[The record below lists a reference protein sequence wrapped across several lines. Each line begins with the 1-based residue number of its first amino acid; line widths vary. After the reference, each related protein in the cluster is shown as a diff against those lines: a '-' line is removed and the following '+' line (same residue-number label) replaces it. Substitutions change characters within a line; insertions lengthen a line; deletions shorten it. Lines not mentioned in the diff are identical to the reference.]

1 MKKIFISLQ
10 HIDKKRVIN
19 IIMAENMYTFSM
31 IKPEAVQN
39 NLTGKILSE
48 IESNGFKIAKLR
60 EISMSYEQAQGFYE
74 SLREMPF
81 YKDLCAYMSS
91 GSVIAMVLEKE
102 NAVKDFRELIGATN
116 PAEARI
122 GTIRRKYGHS
132 KSQNAIHGS
141 DSDESA
147 ERECRFFDL

>member
-1 MKKIFISLQ
+1 MT
-10 HIDKKRVIN
+10 
-19 IIMAENMYTFSM
+19 ENVYTFSM

-39 NLTGKILSE
+39 NLTAKILSE

-60 EISMSYEQAQGFYE
+60 KISMSYERAQGFYE

-81 YKDLCAYMSS
+81 YEELCKYMSS

-122 GTIRRKYGHS
+122 GTIRRKYGLS

-147 ERECRFFDL
+147 ERECRFFEL